1 MSKVIAPYHLVF
13 ATKNRRTTIPAELR
27 RDVFKMLFS
36 ILQERKCHVY
46 CINGTSNHVHILF
59 ELHPSAALADMVK
72 ELKTRTSFWMHRDDR
87 FKYFNG
93 WCSEYFA
100 EVVARDSI
108 DSVIEYIKNQESH
121 HGAISLEDEMVNFYS
136 RNHWIFL
143 PEYFD

>member
-1 MSKVIAPYHLVF
+1 
-13 ATKNRRTTIPAELR
+13 
-27 RDVFKMLFS
+27 
-36 ILQERKCHVY
+36 
-46 CINGTSNHVHILF
+46 
-59 ELHPSAALADMVK
+59 
-72 ELKTRTSFWMHRDDR
+72 MHRDDR
-87 FKYFNG
+87 FKYFGG
-93 WCSEYFA
+93 WCSKYFA